1 MAYTR
6 WSSSDWYIY
15 WSSESGR
22 TLATQQVAV
31 WSRRGVANQSPPRN
45 MTYPEVR
52 FALQAG
58 DFAMIRSLNKL
69 QRIHQKGTLRRCLE
83 EWAEHV
89 ADKFGPVLAATSPE
103 GGE

>member
-15 WSSESGR
+15 WSSNSGR
-22 TLATQQVAV
+22 TLATQQVTV
-31 WSRRGVANQSPPRN
+31 WSRRGVANQAPPRN

-69 QRIHQKGTLRRCLE
+69 KRIHQKATLRRCLE
-83 EWAEHV
+83 AWVEHV
-89 ADKFGPVLAATSPE
+89 EGKFGAALAAPAPE